1 LTAKDDAPM
10 STLPTCPILLPP
22 ELADTLPAAMKSGAV
37 VPVLG
42 PATIADVT
50 HAADGRKIPAES
62 TELILALNNGQPMA
76 ARLMEEFPRAAMHV
90 ELKRG
95 RKALQGFLE
104 KTYADPGWSEAA
116 MHRWLVDL
124 QVPYIIDLNRD
135 TGLQKLLAAT
145 PHTLVVGCARIAGTA
160 YRFKIFSH
168 DGTAYR
174 EVEQEAVDGSLPIL
188 FKPLGT
194 PIPQPTWI
202 ASDADYVDYITELM
216 GGFAI
221 PSFLKQRRLGLQYA
235 SFGLRLSRDTERM
248 VLADLIWGA
257 ANPAGWALI
266 DEPTPRERKFCS
278 RLKLVLPAAATAQP
292 EAA

>member
-1 LTAKDDAPM
+1 MTA
-10 STLPTCPILLPP
+10 LPPCPLPLPP
-22 ELADTLPAAMKSGAV
+22 ELAHFLPAAFQSGAV

-42 PATIADVT
+42 PAVLADVT

-62 TELILALNNGQPMA
+62 TELILALNNGQPMSP
-76 ARLMEEFPRAAMHV
+76 RLMEEFPRAAMHV

-95 RKALQGFLE
+95 RKALQSFLE
-104 KTYADPGWSEAA
+104 KLYADPAWSEAA
-116 MHRWLVDL
+116 LHRWLVEL
-124 QVPYIIDLNRD
+124 KVPYIIDLNRD
-135 TGLQKLLAAT
+135 SGLQKLLAAT

-160 YRFKIFSH
+160 YRFKIYAH
-168 DGTAYR
+168 DGSAYR
-174 EVEQEAVDGSLPIL
+174 EVDQEAVDDALPIL

-194 PIPQPTWI
+194 PLPEATWI

-221 PSFLKQRRLGLQYA
+221 PSFLKKRRLGRQYA
-235 SFGLRLSRDTERM
+235 TFGLRLARDTERM

-257 ANPAGWALI
+257 ADPAGWALI
-266 DEPTPRERKFCS
+266 DAPSPRERKFCA
-278 RLKLVLPAAATAQP
+278 RLKLALPGAAACQP

>member
-1 LTAKDDAPM
+1 M
-10 STLPTCPILLPP
+10 SALPACPIELPP
-22 ELADTLPAAMKSGAV
+22 ELAATLPTALASGAV

-42 PATIADVT
+42 PAVLADVT

-76 ARLMEEFPRAAMHV
+76 PRLMEEFPRAAMHV

-95 RKALQGFLE
+95 RKALQAFLE
-104 KTYADPGWSEAA
+104 KTYADPAWSEAA
-116 MHRWLVDL
+116 LHRWLVEL
-124 QVPYIIDLNRD
+124 KVPYIIDLNRD
-135 TGLQKLLAAT
+135 TGLQKLLAGT

-160 YRFKIFSH
+160 YRFKIYSY
-168 DGTAYR
+168 DGAAYT
-174 EVEQEAVDGSLPIL
+174 ETTQEAVDSSLPIL

-194 PIPQPTWI
+194 PLPESSWI

-221 PSFLKQRRLGLQYA
+221 PSFLKTRRLGLQYA
-235 SFGLRLSRDTERM
+235 TFGLRLSRDTERM
-248 VLADLIWGA
+248 VVADLMWGA
-257 ANPAGWALI
+257 AAPAGWALI
-266 DEPTPRERKFCS
+266 DEPTARERKFCS
-278 RLKLVLPAAATAQP
+278 RLKLTLPASAAQP

>member
-1 LTAKDDAPM
+1 
-10 STLPTCPILLPP
+10 LPP
-22 ELADTLPAAMKSGAV
+22 ELAASLPAALASGAV

-62 TELILALNNGQPMA
+62 TELILALNNGQPMS

-95 RKALQGFLE
+95 RKALQAFLE
-104 KTYADPGWSEAA
+104 KTYADPAWSEAA
-116 MHRWLVDL
+116 MHRWLVEL
-124 QVPYIIDLNRD
+124 KVPYIIDLNRD
-135 TGLQKLLAAT
+135 TGLQKLLAGT

-160 YRFKIFSH
+160 YRFKIYSY
-168 DGTAYR
+168 DGAAYK

-194 PIPQPTWI
+194 PLPEPSWI

-221 PSFLKQRRLGLQYA
+221 PSFLKTRRLGLQYA
-235 SFGLRLSRDTERM
+235 TFGLRLCRDTERM
-248 VLADLIWGA
+248 VVADLMWGA
-257 ANPAGWALI
+257 AAPAGWALI
-266 DEPTPRERKFCS
+266 DEPTPRERKFCA
-278 RLKLVLPAAATAQP
+278 RLNLALPTSAAQP

>member
-1 LTAKDDAPM
+1 M
-10 STLPTCPILLPP
+10 SALPACPSVECPIALPP
-22 ELADTLPAAMKSGAV
+22 ELAASLPAALASGAV

-42 PATIADVT
+42 PATLADVI
-50 HAADGRKIPAES
+50 HSADGRKIPAES

-76 ARLMEEFPRAAMHV
+76 PRLMEEFPRAAMHV

-95 RKALQGFLE
+95 RKALQAFLE
-104 KTYADPGWSEAA
+104 KTYADPAWSEAA
-116 MHRWLVDL
+116 MHRWLVEL
-124 QVPYIIDLNRD
+124 KVPYILDLNRD
-135 TGLQKLLAAT
+135 TGLQKLLAGT

-160 YRFKIFSH
+160 YRFKIYSH
-168 DGTAYR
+168 DGAAYK
-174 EVEQEAVDGSLPIL
+174 EVAQEEVDESLPIL

-194 PIPQPTWI
+194 PLPEPSWI

-221 PSFLKQRRLGLQYA
+221 PSFLKKRRQGLQYA
-235 SFGLRLSRDTERM
+235 TFGLRLARDTERM

-257 ANPAGWALI
+257 ADPAGWAII
-266 DEPTPRERKFCS
+266 DEPTPRERKFCA
-278 RLKLVLPAAATAQP
+278 RLKLALPAAAAQA

>member
-1 LTAKDDAPM
+1 
-10 STLPTCPILLPP
+10 LPP
-22 ELADTLPAAMKSGAV
+22 ELAASLPAALASGAV

-62 TELILALNNGQPMA
+62 TDLILALNNGQPMS

-95 RKALQGFLE
+95 RKALQAFLE
-104 KTYADPGWSEAA
+104 KTYADPAWSEAA
-116 MHRWLVDL
+116 MHRWLVEL
-124 QVPYIIDLNRD
+124 KVPYIIDLNRD
-135 TGLQKLLAAT
+135 TGLQKLLAGT

-160 YRFKIFSH
+160 YRFKIYSY
-168 DGTAYR
+168 DGAAYK

-194 PIPQPTWI
+194 PLPEPSWI

-221 PSFLKQRRLGLQYA
+221 PSFLKTRRLGLQYA
-235 SFGLRLSRDTERM
+235 TFGLRLSRDTERM
-248 VLADLIWGA
+248 VVADLMWGA
-257 ANPAGWALI
+257 AAPSGWALI
-266 DEPTPRERKFCS
+266 DEPTARERKFCS
-278 RLKLVLPAAATAQP
+278 RLKLALPAAAAQP